1 MKIEHV
7 AFNVEDSRALADWY
21 AAHLGMTIV
30 RSIEE
35 APYIRFL
42 ADSEGT
48 TLLEVYSN
56 PIGEYVKYSDFHPVT
71 FHIAFTVEDMDGTR
85 QRLQDAGGKIDG
97 DIEVTALGDKLGFV
111 RDPWGN
117 AVQLVQRKN
126 PLIG

>member
-21 AAHLGMTIV
+21 ATHLGMTIV

-35 APYIRFL
+35 PPYIRFL
-42 ADSEGT
+42 ADSDGT

-56 PIGEYVKYSDFHPVT
+56 PIGETVKYGDFHPVT

-126 PLIG
+126 PLMG

>member
-21 AAHLGMTIV
+21 AAHLGMSIV

-35 APYIRFL
+35 PPYIRFL

-56 PIGEYVKYSDFHPVT
+56 PIGEYVQYGSFHPVT

-85 QRLQDAGGKIDG
+85 QRLEDAGGKIDG
-97 DIEVTALGDKLGFV
+97 EVEVTALGDKLGFV

-117 AVQLVQRKN
+117 AVQLVQRAN
-126 PLIG
+126 PLMG